1 MGESKTDKQK
11 TRRRTVLKQ
20 LATSLGPAWRSGTTT
35 SSIATTTRSSVL
47 GKRIRKTPEHFAPPV
62 WPAFKRTQNTSP
74 TSVASAFDSK
84 RKTKLSPR
92 SRQPQ
97 RQHRQNRQPRHRQ
110 RQGGEPRRTRDDQ
123 RLNDAA
129 HASRLHA
136 HGMCVEEF
144 ELFQYHLGKADL
156 ESYLKTRN
164 TMLALWRDS
173 PKTPLSLSKAFEATK
188 DLGLV
193 QPIIPHVYEFLLR
206 SGYINFGM
214 CPFQGESSDQ
224 STEQTAPTREAQTIV
239 VVGAGIA
246 GVGVARQLENLFG
259 YYADRFAPNMPPKV
273 ILLEARS
280 RVGGRMHSME
290 LMTKPASTNGDSIND
305 SSKIVD
311 IEATTLTPDPSKQMW
326 RHAVDLGAQIITGF
340 ENGNPMEIIVRRQLE
355 DLPLHYL
362 DDENC
367 DLFEHDGKL
376 VDKTMDVHCEAVF
389 NQVLEDACQLREHDT
404 LPDKLTSYL
413 GERTKTDTVGPGRVK
428 SATLPT
434 LGHSMDYFI
443 ESHPEFLAWTHKEL
457 GLIHWHYA
465 NLEFANAT
473 PLDQL
478 SLRHWDQDDDYEF
491 SGPHC
496 MVVQGYGQV
505 PVRLSEGLDVRLGQP
520 VASITRA
527 KAEDVSTTT
536 GAKTTNESIHIECHD
551 GTVYDCSAAIVTV
564 PLGVLKNR
572 QIRFTPPL
580 PEWKETAIQHLGFG
594 LLNKLVLV
602 FEKPFWDTTVGLFGY
617 VGSGEEGSFAKGYNL
632 KAYRSSRGKFYMFWN
647 CIVVSGLP
655 VLVTLMAG
663 QSAYDCENTPKD
675 ELVKEA
681 LETLRLIHPHI
692 RLIPQPLE
700 TIVTQWSQDEY
711 ARGSY
716 SFVGKEG
723 TGEDYDLLAKPIDK
737 QLYFAGEATSRH
749 YPATAHGAYL
759 SGVKV
764 AKDILDSLIG
774 PQSLTGN
781 TSDGESRYS
790 GTGSPTSQLQSMDD
804 AHTNVDSPPPSSS
817 SSSMGTL
824 PSLGHG
830 FVLPRRRG
838 RVSRSMIA
846 KFYSE
851 RSDDDSNEEDDDDE
865 EKPKQESQ
873 TKPVKVEEVVSR
885 PKSSPPTPVQK
896 RGPGRPRKQETL
908 PGSKEPMKVT
918 STLTATAIAT
928 SASLSEKHKTIKDD
942 DGPVKKPKLVA
953 TNKDVNHTTT
963 STITAS
969 ISTMITPTSTSAT
982 TTTAPKKAS
991 EATRHVSTKD
1001 KAQGATGG
1009 RQTRARYEAHYAV

>member
-1 MGESKTDKQK
+1 M
-11 TRRRTVLKQ
+11 
-20 LATSLGPAWRSGTTT
+20 A
-35 SSIATTTRSSVL
+35 
-47 GKRIRKTPEHFAPPV
+47 
-62 WPAFKRTQNTSP
+62 
-74 TSVASAFDSK
+74 
-84 RKTKLSPR
+84 
-92 SRQPQ
+92 
-97 RQHRQNRQPRHRQ
+97 
-110 RQGGEPRRTRDDQ
+110 
-123 RLNDAA
+123 
-129 HASRLHA
+129 
-136 HGMCVEEF
+136 C
-144 ELFQYHLGKADL
+144 
-156 ESYLKTRN
+156 
-164 TMLALWRDS
+164 
-173 PKTPLSLSKAFEATK
+173 
-188 DLGLV
+188 
-193 QPIIPHVYEFLLR
+193 
-206 SGYINFGM
+206 
-214 CPFQGESSDQ
+214 
-224 STEQTAPTREAQTIV
+224 
-239 VVGAGIA
+239 
-246 GVGVARQLENLFG
+246 
-259 YYADRFAPNMPPKV
+259 
-273 ILLEARS
+273 
-280 RVGGRMHSME
+280 
-290 LMTKPASTNGDSIND
+290 
-305 SSKIVD
+305 
-311 IEATTLTPDPSKQMW
+311 
-326 RHAVDLGAQIITGF
+326 
-340 ENGNPMEIIVRRQLE
+340 
-355 DLPLHYL
+355 
-362 DDENC
+362 
-367 DLFEHDGKL
+367 
-376 VDKTMDVHCEAVF
+376 F
-389 NQVLEDACQLREHDT
+389 N
-404 LPDKLTSYL
+404 
-413 GERTKTDTVGPGRVK
+413 
-428 SATLPT
+428 
-434 LGHSMDYFI
+434 I
-443 ESHPEFLAWTHKEL
+443 
-457 GLIHWHYA
+457 
-465 NLEFANAT
+465 
-473 PLDQL
+473 
-478 SLRHWDQDDDYEF
+478 
-491 SGPHC
+491 
-496 MVVQGYGQV
+496 
-505 PVRLSEGLDVRLGQP
+505 
-520 VASITRA
+520 
-527 KAEDVSTTT
+527 
-536 GAKTTNESIHIECHD
+536 
-551 GTVYDCSAAIVTV
+551 
-564 PLGVLKNR
+564 
-572 QIRFTPPL
+572 
-580 PEWKETAIQHLGFG
+580 
-594 LLNKLVLV
+594 
-602 FEKPFWDTTVGLFGY
+602 
-617 VGSGEEGSFAKGYNL
+617 
-632 KAYRSSRGKFYMFWN
+632 
-647 CIVVSGLP
+647 
-655 VLVTLMAG
+655 VTLMAG

-942 DGPVKKPKLVA
+942 DGPVKKAKLVA